1 MNRLTSTAA
10 MLAILGTLILPA
22 SAEPIKSGLH
32 SQTVIVRDTPIE
44 VQAYRPSNCRIQ
56 GLLLAFHG
64 SERNP
69 RAARQA
75 ARPLADRSC
84 LILLAPYFDNARF
97 PLARYN
103 WGGVVVDHKLQPPE
117 GRTGHLAIDLVAWA
131 RREVGEPLPY
141 MMIGHSAG
149 AQFLARLAAFV
160 HNEAKRIVI
169 ANAGAHV
176 FPSVEVNA
184 PYGFGKLYAADEAD
198 KAMLHF
204 LAQPLTFLQGEEDT
218 DENDPAAGRAAKS
231 QGKSRLERGLST
243 FEAGRKLAESRRCPF
258 GWRLIKVPGVGH
270 SSLRMYG
277 TPQAAEALAP

>member
-1 MNRLTSTAA
+1 

-44 VQAYRPSNCRIQ
+44 VQTYRPSNCRIQ

-69 RAARQA
+69 RA

-198 KAMLHF
+198 KALLHF

-243 FEAGRKLAESRRCPF
+243 FEAGRKLAERPQMSIRLASHQGPRRRPQQSAHVRHTPGSRI
-258 GWRLIKVPGVGH
+258 G
-270 SSLRMYG
+270 
-277 TPQAAEALAP
+277 E

>member
-1 MNRLTSTAA
+1 MKRFRLLAGLVAALAATTGAVSAKPITSG
-10 MLAILGTLILPA
+10 MG
-22 SAEPIKSGLH
+22 
-32 SQTVIVRDTPIE
+32 SQMVVVRDTPIE
-44 VQAYRPSNCRIQ
+44 VYTYRPENCRVQ
-56 GLLLAFHG
+56 GLLLVFHG

-69 RAARQA
+69 RAARKA

-84 LILLAPYFDNARF
+84 LVLLAPYFDQGRF

-103 WGGVVVDHKLQPPE
+103 WGGVVIGGKLQPSE
-117 GRTGHLAIDLVAWA
+117 SRTGYIATELASWA
-131 RREVGEPLPY
+131 RSEIGEASSY

-149 AQFLARLAAFV
+149 AQYLARLAAFV
-160 HNEAKRIVI
+160 PHEAKRIVI

-176 FPSVEVNA
+176 FPSVELNA
-184 PYGFGKLYAADEAD
+184 PYGFGKVYAGDEAE

-204 LAQPLTFLQGEEDT
+204 LAQPLTFMQGEEDT

-231 QGKSRLERGLST
+231 QGKSRLERGLNA
-243 FEAGRKLAESRRCPF
+243 FEAGRKLAESRGCPF

-277 TPQAAEALAP
+277 SPQAADALAP